1 MDESARLQVERPT
14 AVPVKMQ
21 AVAPGVHRYR
31 DGLVNWYTIEDEGAI
46 SLVDTGWPRS
56 WDRIEGGLRE
66 IGRLPSDVT
75 AILLTH
81 GHGDHLGAAE
91 RARQE
96 TGAPVRCHREEVA
109 RVGGKRRGGSSL
121 ALVPGLVPQLWR
133 PASLR
138 FVLHATAQG
147 FLTPR
152 WVKEVSPFE
161 SGEELDV
168 PGRPRV
174 LFTPG
179 HTEGHASFLLPGGVL
194 LAGDALVTV
203 DPVTNRPGPCLPHDA
218 VNVDGERARESL
230 SVLEEVEAQT
240 LLPGH
245 GEPWTQG
252 LKKAVERARA
262 SASA

>member
-1 MDESARLQVERPT
+1 
-14 AVPVKMQ
+14 MQ

-31 DGLVNWYTIEDEGAI
+31 DGLVNWYTVEDAGAI

-56 WDRIEGGLRE
+56 WGRIEAGLRE
-66 IGRLPSDVT
+66 LGRRPSDIA

-81 GHGDHLGAAE
+81 GHGDHLGGAE

-96 TGAPVRCHREEVA
+96 TGAPVRSHREEVA
-109 RVGGKRRGGSSL
+109 RVRGKRRGGSSL
-121 ALVPGLVPQLWR
+121 ALVPRLVPQLWR

-138 FVLHATAQG
+138 FVVHATAQG

-152 WVKEVSPFE
+152 WVEEVTPFE

-168 PGRPRV
+168 PGRPSV

-179 HTEGHASFLLPGGVL
+179 HTEGHVSFLLPGGVL
-194 LAGDALVTV
+194 FAGDALVTA
-203 DPVTNRPGPCLPHDA
+203 DPVTNRPGPRLTHDA
-218 VNVDGERARESL
+218 VNVDPERARESL
-230 SVLEEVEAQT
+230 SVLEEAAAQT

-245 GEPWTQG
+245 GEPWTDG
-252 LKKAVERARA
+252 VKEAVKRARA
-262 SASA
+262 SA